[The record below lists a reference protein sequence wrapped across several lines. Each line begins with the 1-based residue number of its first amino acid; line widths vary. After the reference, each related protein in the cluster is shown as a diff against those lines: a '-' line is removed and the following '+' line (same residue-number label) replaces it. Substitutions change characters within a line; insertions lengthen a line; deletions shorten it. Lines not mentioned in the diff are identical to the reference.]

1 MPQPTEQQVLAQ
13 QPNPSPNEISKKR
26 LFETDRDKLR
36 LRLEER
42 QKRVDEERT
51 RAARERRADRLKGGL
66 TKGLHENLRGCNPLQ
81 LKTVRKLV
89 TKYEKDHRTPPSLRE
104 CRERPTVEVLT
115 YADVYNRRYT
125 LELRRSS
132 RSRGK
137 VYVNGPYAVA
147 HHRDGAIIR
156 HVYIGNKKLS
166 TRLPRKVWPVFR
178 PFMTSSET
186 LARIEKHNRAW
197 AGRNDEE

>member
-26 LFETDRDKLR
+26 LFETDREKLR
-36 LRLEER
+36 LRLEDR
-42 QKRVDEERT
+42 QKQIDEERT
-51 RAARERRADRLKGGL
+51 KAARERRAYRLKGGL
-66 TKGLHENLRGCNPLQ
+66 TKGLHENLRACNPLQ
-81 LKTVRKLV
+81 LKTVRKLI
-89 TKYEKDHRTPPSLRE
+89 TKYEKDHRMPPSLRD
-104 CRERPTVEVLT
+104 CREKQTVEVLT

-156 HVYIGNKKLS
+156 HAYIGNKKLS

-186 LARIEKHNRAW
+186 VARIEKHNKAW
-197 AGRNDEE
+197 AERNDEE

>member
-1 MPQPTEQQVLAQ
+1 MPQLTERQPLTDPPT
-13 QPNPSPNEISKKR
+13 PSASRISKK
-26 LFETDRDKLR
+26 LIIETDRDRLR

-42 QKRVDEERT
+42 QEQVERERT
-51 RAARERRADRLKGGL
+51 VAALNRRAGRLKGHL
-66 TKGLHENLRGCNPLQ
+66 TKGLYENLRACNSLQ

-89 TKYEKDHRTPPSLRE
+89 AKYEKDHRSPPNLRD
-104 CRERPTVEVLT
+104 CREKQTVEILAH
-115 YADVYNRRYT
+115 ADVYNRRYT
-125 LELRRSS
+125 FELRRSS

-156 HVYIGNKKLS
+156 HEYIGNKKLS

-178 PFMTSSET
+178 PFMKSSDT
-186 LARIEKHNRAW
+186 LVRIEKHNIAW
-197 AGRNDEE
+197 AARNEEE